1 MSNSKTTGHS
11 VTITDIA
18 KAAGVSKSTVSLVLK
33 NSPLIKPDTAAK
45 VWKASQE
52 LGYVY
57 NRSAANL
64 RQKSSNV
71 VGVIVNDLTNPF
83 FVELLV
89 GAERV
94 LLQSGYITLMAHT
107 TENLETQE
115 KVLASMREQNAAGII
130 LSPAFDTP
138 ADLPERIAAWGLP
151 LVVAVRPLGEVG
163 YDFVGNDNV
172 GGMRMATQHLVDLGH
187 RRIGFLG
194 RLSGSVVSTQRQQ
207 GFLEAIHANGLEV
220 VPQWIVDTPVSM
232 QGAQQAA
239 GHLLDLPQR
248 PTALVCYN
256 DLVAMGVLNELDR
269 RGLRAGRDL
278 AVIGFDNIAAAA
290 HTSPPLSTCAV
301 GPERLGEIASETLLK
316 RLREPDAPTMRHYSE
331 PRLVV
336 RESSGQALAPAMAS

>member
-1 MSNSKTTGHS
+1 MSTTKIPGHS

-107 TENLETQE
+107 AENLETQE

-130 LSPAFDTP
+130 LCPAFDTP
-138 ADLPERIAAWGLP
+138 DDLPQRIAGWGLP
-151 LVVAVRPLGEVG
+151 LVVMVRPLGETE

-172 GGMRMATQHLVDLGH
+172 SGMRMATQHLIDLGH

-194 RLSGSVVSTQRQQ
+194 RLAGSKVSEQRKQ
-207 GFLEAIHANGLEV
+207 GFLDAMQANGLEV
-220 VPQWIVDTPVSM
+220 VPQWIVDTSVSR

-239 GHLLDLPQR
+239 GQLLDQAER

-256 DLVAMGVLNELDR
+256 DLVAIGVLNELDR

-278 AVIGFDNIAAAA
+278 AVIGFDDIAAAA

-301 GPERLGEIASETLLK
+301 GTERLGEIASQTLLQ
-316 RLREPDAPTMRHYSE
+316 RLRNPDAPATRHHTE

-336 RESSGQALAPAMAS
+336 RESSGPALAAATVG